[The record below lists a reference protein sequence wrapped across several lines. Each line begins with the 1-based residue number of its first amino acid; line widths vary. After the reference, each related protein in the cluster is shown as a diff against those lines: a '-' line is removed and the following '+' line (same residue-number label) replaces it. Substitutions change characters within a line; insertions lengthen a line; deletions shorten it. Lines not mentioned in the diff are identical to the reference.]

1 MDASEKYTAE
11 TIQWVRRWTPKLL
24 SFSLTRP
31 KDFRFT
37 PGQFARLGVQKSSG
51 DAAQPGTIAWRAYSV
66 VSGADDNCLEFFSVI
81 VPDGEFTTELAA
93 MSAGAV
99 VFVEKTAYGF
109 LTCDRFEKGPD
120 LWLLATGTG
129 LGPYISI
136 LKDPHTWQEFANIV
150 VVHSVRETDELAYR
164 DTLEAYA
171 LSQPGRDAGARL
183 HYVPIV
189 TRAQVD
195 GWLHQRIPAALAS
208 GALEARVG
216 LPLNRERAR
225 VMICGNPQMVA
236 DTRKCLSARG
246 LAPARRGAPGQLA
259 VENYW

>member
-1 MDASEKYTAE
+1 
-11 TIQWVRRWTPKLL
+11 
-24 SFSLTRP
+24 
-31 KDFRFT
+31 
-37 PGQFARLGVQKSSG
+37 
-51 DAAQPGTIAWRAYSV
+51 
-66 VSGADDNCLEFFSVI
+66 VSGADDDCLEFFSVI

-99 VFVEKTAYGF
+99 VLVDKTAYGF

-129 LGPYISI
+129 LGPFISI
-136 LKDPHTWQEFANIV
+136 LKDPQVWQEFTNIV
-150 VVHSVRETDELAYR
+150 VVHSVREADELAYR
-164 DTLEAYA
+164 DTIEAYA
-171 LSQPGRDAGARL
+171 RPKRDANHGARL

-189 TRAQVD
+189 TRAQVE
-195 GWLHQRIPAALAS
+195 GRLHQRIPAALAS
-208 GALEARVG
+208 GALEAHVG

-236 DTRKCLSARG
+236 DTRKCLSERG
-246 LAPARRGAPGQLA
+246 LAPSRRGAPGQLA